1 MSQAILA
8 KAHVRRNF
16 ILFFCS
22 QLYFAL
28 LLNESVSFHRKK
40 RMTNIAILYIDIDI
54 DIDVKIK
61 FFSLPRQTECREIN
75 QR

>member
-1 MSQAILA
+1 MSQAKLA

-16 ILFFCS
+16 ILFVFCS

-40 RMTNIAILYIDIDI
+40 PMTNIAILYIDI

-61 FFSLPRQTECREIN
+61 FFSLPRQIECREIN
-75 QR
+75 KR